1 MLNTQNDAYKLTRAD
16 AVSMLR
22 RAPPGSRFAVHIR
35 GDAAIEGD
43 DEHVIPGGLRGH
55 VGVSR
60 KEAMRIA
67 GEMVSEAHEVRGARV
82 PVCIH
87 TFHGAS
93 GSSVTYWIG

>member
-1 MLNTQNDAYKLTRAD
+1 
-16 AVSMLR
+16 
-22 RAPPGSRFAVHIR
+22 
-35 GDAAIEGD
+35 
-43 DEHVIPGGLRGH
+43 
-55 VGVSR
+55 VSR